1 VLRKLLIVG
10 VTTLG
15 LLAVAVAIT
24 FAVQYRLDDHAIVL
38 PRPRGPHPVGRTIVD
53 WKDGRRNREVMVFL
67 WYPAVDGARGQRCEY
82 LPGRTQRALPIPS
95 KRLQEIGVSAIR
107 DVPPAPGL
115 MMPVLILLPG
125 LGRLPAQY
133 TTIAEDLASYGYLV
147 AGVTP
152 TDTSRP
158 NLKDRAVAQRLV
170 QSWGDD
176 ASFAMERLMLDERFA
191 SHLQEKR
198 AGIFG
203 HSFGGNVALHVIA
216 NDPAF
221 TRAANL
227 DGSLFGEPIGA
238 TTKPRLILCA
248 DSIDDEWEGLCT
260 SGAATCAAFPKAL
273 HLDFSDAAVLP
284 SRFPIPRSRL
294 LLGDVNGP
302 EFLHEV
308 SDRLRAF
315 FDIMR
320 LHE

>member
-1 VLRKLLIVG
+1 VLRKLLIFG

-15 LLAVAVAIT
+15 LLAVAIAIA

-53 WKDGRRNREVMVFL
+53 WKDGRRNREATVVV
-67 WYPAVDGARGQRCEY
+67 WYPAADGARGQRCEY
-82 LPGRTQRALPIPS
+82 LPGMAQSALPIPS

-107 DVPPAPGL
+107 DAPVAPGL
-115 MMPVLILLPG
+115 TMAVLILLPG
-125 LGRLPAQY
+125 LGRVPAHY

-158 NLKDRAVAQRLV
+158 NLNDRAAAQRLV
-170 QSWGDD
+170 QSWADD
-176 ASFAMERLMLDERFA
+176 ASFALERLVVDERFS
-191 SHLQEKR
+191 SHLHEKR
-198 AGIFG
+198 AGIVG

-216 NDPAF
+216 KDPRF

-227 DGSLFGEPIGA
+227 DGSLFGDPISV

-248 DSIDDEWEGLCT
+248 ESIDDEWQGLCA
-260 SGAATCAAFPKAL
+260 SGAATCAAFPKAR
-273 HLDFSDAAVLP
+273 HLDFSDATVLP

-294 LLGDVNGP
+294 LLGDVDGP
-302 EFLHEV
+302 EFLHDV
-308 SDRLRAF
+308 SDRLRRF
-315 FDIMR
+315 FGSDD
-320 LHE
+320 